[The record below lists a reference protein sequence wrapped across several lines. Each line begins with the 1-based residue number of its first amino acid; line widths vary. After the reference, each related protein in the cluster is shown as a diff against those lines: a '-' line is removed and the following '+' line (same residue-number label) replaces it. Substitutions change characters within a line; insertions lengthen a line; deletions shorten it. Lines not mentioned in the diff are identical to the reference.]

1 MTCME
6 TQERVSRFIDD
17 ELSDHERPPMFSHLA
32 SCPTCQE
39 FLSDAL
45 RLRLEIGEEKEMASI
60 PAPMWGQVGAKV
72 TSPGFF
78 STSWSSWMQSRRV
91 SLSFP
96 IAAILALFLIVASAV
111 VTISTVGEGSEA
123 VPKEVILI
131 SLPTVE
137 VQGYYLPPAAN
148 SQ

>member
-1 MTCME
+1 ME
-6 TQERVSRFIDD
+6 TQERLSRFIDD
-17 ELSDHERPPMFSHLA
+17 ELSGHERPPMFGHLA

-45 RLRLEIGEEKEMASI
+45 RLRSEIGEEKDMANI
-60 PAPMWGQVGAKV
+60 PAPTRGQTGAKATPPDFFA
-72 TSPGFF
+72 TSRSP
-78 STSWSSWMQSRRV
+78 WIRSRRV

-96 IAAILALFLIVASAV
+96 IAAVLALFLIAASAV
-111 VTISTVGEGSEA
+111 VTMSTVKEGSETA
-123 VPKEVILI
+123 PKEVILI

>member
-6 TQERVSRFIDD
+6 TQERLSRFIDD
-17 ELSDHERPPMFSHLA
+17 ELSGHERPPMFDHLA

-45 RLRLEIGEEKEMASI
+45 RLRSGIGEEKEIASI
-60 PAPMWGQVGAKV
+60 PAPTGGQARADV

-78 STSWSSWMQSRRV
+78 SISRSPWMRSRRI

-96 IAAILALFLIVASAV
+96 IAAVLVLFLIAASAV
-111 VTISTVGEGSEA
+111 VTISTVEEGSETA
-123 VPKEVILI
+123 PKEVILI

-137 VQGYYLPPAAN
+137 VQGSRLPNRPV
-148 SQ
+148 QQ